1 MKEEHI
7 NKYFIIE
14 HLENTLSQLSYYY
27 IPSKSNKIIV
37 KKLFHSLPFFFF
49 NVEIQNKLYK
59 IIKNYQISSYVDKNS
74 EMKQLC
80 YDIYK
85 DLSIQLVIKPKSKYD
100 FFNDLK
106 LKLHHEQEKIKKI
119 KQKNIHSYLFFLFII
134 VLIVAYYF
142 IQIKIN

>member
-1 MKEEHI
+1 MKDVPI

-59 IIKNYQISSYVDKNS
+59 IIKNYQISSYIDKS
-74 EMKQLC
+74 VEMKQLC
-80 YDIYK
+80 YNIYK
-85 DLSIQLVIKPKSKYD
+85 DLSIQLKIKPKSQYD

-106 LKLHHEQEKIKKI
+106 LKLHHEQEKIKQI
-119 KQKNIHSYLFFLFII
+119 KQKNIHSYLFSLFII
-134 VLIVAYYF
+134 GMVLAYFF
-142 IQIKIN
+142 IKNKIN